1 MTSLIS
7 DDVRG
12 CAGKTVFAKEGMLK
26 VLYEGQVLTLP
37 ALVAAPSQLPRS
49 CSVTLGMPGLSD
61 LGVSI
66 DLHRKEQHQPL
77 MCFAG
82 EKVLRTWWEANEGQ
96 AVTPIVHDITQVDVC
111 PDIPA
116 NV

>member
-1 MTSLIS
+1 MSDVNLSLLELLHDVHDIVS

-66 DLHRKEQHQPL
+66 DLHRKEQHQPV
-77 MCFAG
+77 FRRG
-82 EKVLRTWWEANEGQ
+82 ESIE
-96 AVTPIVHDITQVDVC
+96 
-111 PDIPA
+111 
-116 NV
+116 NVVGGE